1 MNKELLIII
10 NCNLYTI
17 YKFVVTRMTTLLPIL
32 RKPVNSIK
40 CHVIFILTFPKK
52 IKKQMYCDQRWL
64 YSAFLS
70 ILVNDVH

>member
-1 MNKELLIII
+1 MLEAYCLHSCITNMNKELLIII

-40 CHVIFILTFPKK
+40 CYVIFVLTFPKTK
-52 IKKQMYCDQRWL
+52 
-64 YSAFLS
+64 
-70 ILVNDVH
+70 N